1 MTVKE
6 INDNYKE
13 INGFDYNN
21 GIIIDK
27 FDKEE
32 VIAHVD
38 ATSKAYNPWEIV
50 HGGLIFGLADT
61 AAGILCYANG
71 HKSVTID
78 ANINYLKPLKGYI
91 KAVATKI
98 KTGKTINLYK
108 VDIYNEKEE
117 LCATVTFN
125 YFNKE

>member
-1 MTVKE
+1 MTAKE
-6 INDNYKE
+6 VNDKYKE

-27 FDKEE
+27 IDKDE

-38 ATSKAYNPWEIV
+38 ATDKSNNPWSIV

-61 AAGILCYANG
+61 TAGLLCYANG
-71 HKSVTID
+71 HKAVTID
-78 ANINYLKPLKGYI
+78 ANINYLRPIKKYL
-91 KAVATKI
+91 KAVAKI
-98 KTGKTINLYK
+98 IKPGQTINLYR
-108 VDIYNEKEE
+108 VDVYNEKEE

-125 YFNKE
+125 YYSMN

>member
-6 INDNYKE
+6 INDKYKE
-13 INGFDYNN
+13 INGFDFNN
-21 GIIIDK
+21 GIVVDK
-27 FDKEE
+27 VDKDE

-38 ATSKAYNPWEIV
+38 AKDKSNNPWGIV

-61 AAGILCYANG
+61 TAGILCFANG
-71 HKSVTID
+71 HEAVTID
-78 ANINYLKPLKGYI
+78 ANINYLKPLKKYV
-91 KAVATKI
+91 KSVATKI

-108 VDIYNEKEE
+108 VDVFNEKDE

-125 YFNKE
+125 YYNMN